1 MIRIPCRRSGG
12 LALALMAGA
21 LLSLAPA
28 TPATAAWPEK
38 PVRIIVPFAAGGTTD
53 ISARLMADHLTRSF
67 GQTFVVE
74 NKAGAGGNIGAAETA
89 NAAPDGYTFIM
100 NTPGPAAIN
109 QFLYRQMPFKQDALV
124 PVSFVVRVPNVLMVN
139 PNGVKARN
147 LADFVAELKANTG
160 KYSYGSPGNGSTGH
174 LSTELFK
181 SLAGVDVAHVPYR
194 GSAPMLLDLV
204 GGNIQMAIDN
214 LPSAMAH
221 IKSGKVIALGV
232 TSAAKVP
239 SLPDVPP
246 IASAVP
252 GYEAES
258 WFVLMAP
265 RGTPDDVIRKVSG
278 EVDQILK
285 KPEVRERL
293 ATLGAQPVGGTP
305 EDLGKFIASET
316 TKWEKVVKA
325 SGAKI
330 D

>member
-1 MIRIPCRRSGG
+1 
-12 LALALMAGA
+12 
-21 LLSLAPA
+21 
-28 TPATAAWPEK
+28 
-38 PVRIIVPFAAGGTTD
+38 
-53 ISARLMADHLTRSF
+53 
-67 GQTFVVE
+67 
-74 NKAGAGGNIGAAETA
+74 
-89 NAAPDGYTFIM
+89 M

-109 QFLYRQMPFKQDALV
+109 QFLYRQMPFEQDALV

-139 PNGVKARN
+139 PDRVKART
-147 LADFVAELKANTG
+147 LPDFLAELKANRG

-181 SLAGVDVAHVPYR
+181 TLAGVDVAHVPYR

-204 GGNIQMAIDN
+204 SGSIQMAIDN

-221 IKSGKVIALGV
+221 IRSGKVIALGV
-232 TSAAKVP
+232 TSTNKVA

-265 RGTPDDVIRKVSG
+265 RGTPENVIRQVAAM
-278 EVDQILK
+278 VDGILEEQDVK
-285 KPEVRERL
+285 ERL

-305 EDLGKFIASET
+305 EELGQFIATET
-316 TKWEKVVKA
+316 TKWEKVVKS

>member
-1 MIRIPCRRSGG
+1 
-12 LALALMAGA
+12 
-21 LLSLAPA
+21 
-28 TPATAAWPEK
+28 
-38 PVRIIVPFAAGGTTD
+38 
-53 ISARLMADHLTRSF
+53 
-67 GQTFVVE
+67 
-74 NKAGAGGNIGAAETA
+74 
-89 NAAPDGYTFIM
+89 
-100 NTPGPAAIN
+100 
-109 QFLYRQMPFKQDALV
+109 MPFEQKALV

-139 PNGVKARN
+139 PNAVKARN
-147 LADFVAELKANTG
+147 LADFVAELKANRG

-221 IKSGKVIALGV
+221 IRGGKVIALGV
-232 TSAAKVP
+232 TSTSKVE
-239 SLPDVPP
+239 SLPEVPP

-265 RGTPDDVIRKVSG
+265 RGTPDDVIRKVAA
-278 EVDQILK
+278 EVDRILK
-285 KPEVRERL
+285 QPEVRERL

-305 EDLGKFIASET
+305 EELGKFIAAET